1 MFTMVQKKISETN
14 KVTITYDEEKGNKI
28 VNSYYFVETIG
39 KGAYSKVKRAIHLE
53 TKKEY
58 AIKILNKRLLRKKKK
73 SYGKTSDGWMK
84 INYMIQDA
92 LNEIEIYK
100 QFPQTH
106 QNVLKLYEI
115 INDDTNDKTYLVME
129 LADYGSIVS
138 INEKTGVFTLNSHYD
153 NEKYDEKLIK
163 RFILDIAK
171 GLSFCK
177 FFV

>member
-1 MFTMVQKKISETN
+1 
-14 KVTITYDEEKGNKI
+14 
-28 VNSYYFVETIG
+28 
-39 KGAYSKVKRAIHLE
+39 
-53 TKKEY
+53 
-58 AIKILNKRLLRKKKK
+58 
-73 SYGKTSDGWMK
+73 
-84 INYMIQDA
+84 
-92 LNEIEIYK
+92 
-100 QFPQTH
+100 
-106 QNVLKLYEI
+106 
-115 INDDTNDKTYLVME
+115 ME